1 MKHFVA
7 IGAGIPRAGAR
18 SPWQMAESR
27 AKADS
32 STTKSL
38 QANHWLPP
46 LATMVAGRKILPSR
60 LIKICQHPEFY
71 CILIALENF
80 LETRD
85 RIPINNRI

>member
-27 AKADS
+27 AKADG

-46 LATMVAGRKILPSR
+46 LVIVVAGRKILPSK
-60 LIKICQHPEFY
+60 LIKICQHPKFQ
-71 CILIALENF
+71 CILIVLANF
-80 LETRD
+80 LET
-85 RIPINNRI
+85 